1 MKKENNFA
9 DMKKG
14 YELFLENS
22 HVKQGEGKNLPPPG
36 MYC

>member
-1 MKKENNFA
+1 MKKEINFA

-36 MYC
+36 MYI

>member
-1 MKKENNFA
+1 MKKEINFA

-22 HVKQGEGKNLPPPG
+22 HVKQGEGKGGPPMG
-36 MYC
+36 MYI